1 MVFLFAPV
9 KFQHR
14 FVTGGC
20 VINNG
25 YDIPQLAFPIKRT
38 ALTVP
43 PLYFLLDH
51 QKNRFDRC
59 VIYTCVHFVTQTP
72 LYFFVGSFSA
82 AIALW
87 SIDT

>member
-1 MVFLFAPV
+1 
-9 KFQHR
+9 
-14 FVTGGC
+14 
-20 VINNG
+20 
-25 YDIPQLAFPIKRT
+25 
-38 ALTVP
+38 VP
-43 PLYFLLDH
+43 PLDFLLDH